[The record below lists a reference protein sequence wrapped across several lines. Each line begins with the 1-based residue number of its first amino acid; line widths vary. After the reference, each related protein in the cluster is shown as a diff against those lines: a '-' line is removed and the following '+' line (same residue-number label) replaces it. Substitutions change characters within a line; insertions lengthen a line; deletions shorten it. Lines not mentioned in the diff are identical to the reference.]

1 MSNGDVYCE
10 DGKVQRF
17 DTPCNNSCKQNAKY
31 GLDTLS
37 CPSDHRC
44 YRGVYACRGKARCKD
59 ESDLAQCT
67 KGINCE
73 EQSDGL
79 YQSCG
84 QVPGAT
90 YQNSGCKTIYSS
102 TYAMFF
108 CVNRMDKVDTLFKR
122 PIDFAKKKREVT
134 NYNVLLEYDDEF
146 VYCGSRN
153 ISFDQL
159 VAVTEKSP
167 YEPCQLKSG
176 NTVPLGKLSEAIL
189 RQFSFEK
196 STELMKYQ

>member
-1 MSNGDVYCE
+1 MY
-10 DGKVQRF
+10 
-17 DTPCNNSCKQNAKY
+17 THCNNSCKQNAY
-31 GLDTLS
+31 LGLDTLS
-37 CPSDHRC
+37 CHHDHRC
-44 YRGVYACRGKARCKD
+44 YRGVHACQGKAMCED

-79 YQSCG
+79 FQSCG

-90 YQNSGCKTIYSS
+90 YQNYGCKSPDSS
-102 TYAMFF
+102 TRPYFDCM
-108 CVNRMDKVDTLFKR
+108 NRVDKIETLFEI
-122 PIDFAKKKREVT
+122 PIVIAKKKREAT

-159 VAVTEKSP
+159 LVVIRESP
-167 YEPCQLKSG
+167 NEPCQLKSG
-176 NTVPLGKLSEAIL
+176 NTVPLGELYRL
-189 RQFSFEK
+189 LTQFSFEK
-196 STELMKYQ
+196 STELMKFQ